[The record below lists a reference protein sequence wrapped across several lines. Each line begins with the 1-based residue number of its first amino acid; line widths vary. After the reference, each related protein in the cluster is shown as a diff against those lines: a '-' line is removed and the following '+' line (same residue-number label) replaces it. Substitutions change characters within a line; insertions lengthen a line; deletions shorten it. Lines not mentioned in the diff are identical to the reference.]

1 MASTGQP
8 INLTLTTGDGAS
20 VAISSGSHSAAQSGS
35 GNTAQIDHGPATDL
49 SVLAP
54 LLQELARAIGEL
66 PSAKARAMLTPH
78 AQAARAEAHEQDQ
91 PDPGIIKRALDAI
104 KPAAEVLDSGEKIV
118 ALCNRAYQALS
129 QFTGLPPSPLP

>member
-20 VAISSGSHSAAQSGS
+20 VAISSGGRSAAQSGS
-35 GNTAQIDHGPATDL
+35 ANAAQIDHGPATGL

-54 LLQELARAIGEL
+54 LLQELAQAIAEL
-66 PSAKARAMLTPH
+66 PSAKARATLTPQ
-78 AQAARAEAHEQDQ
+78 AQAAQAEAHKQDQ

-104 KPAAEVLDSGEKIV
+104 KPAAAVLDNGEKIV

-129 QFTGLPPSPLP
+129 QYIGLPPSPLP